1 MWKHYLSQGYF
12 LTTLNDDR
20 NSIGK
25 SLLEQSVLK
34 SSVFQT
40 GFVNTS
46 FFSNSQS
53 QPPSWWLFDLSS
65 PGSHGP
71 VTERKTHP
79 EAQEVSCGNTYH
91 PSDKLPTSR
100 IWLLTD
106 THTCS
111 TWCLLFPVYCSG
123 NKHHMNI
130 RASGEKP
137 PLQQVIKWLAL
148 LPHIIVTRTVN
159 IKKRTF

>member
-1 MWKHYLSQGYF
+1 MWKHYLTQGYF
-12 LTTLNDDR
+12 LTPLNDDR

-34 SSVFQT
+34 SSVFQS

-53 QPPSWWLFDLSS
+53 QPPSWWHFELSS

-79 EAQEVSCGNTYH
+79 EAQEASCGNTYH

-100 IWLLTD
+100 IWLLTV

-111 TWCLLFPVYCSG
+111 TWCLLFPVYCCGTNMTWTLKLLGKTSTLVG
-123 NKHHMNI
+123 NQITGFSTAHYCH
-130 RASGEKP
+130 
-137 PLQQVIKWLAL
+137 V
-148 LPHIIVTRTVN
+148 HC
-159 IKKRTF
+159 